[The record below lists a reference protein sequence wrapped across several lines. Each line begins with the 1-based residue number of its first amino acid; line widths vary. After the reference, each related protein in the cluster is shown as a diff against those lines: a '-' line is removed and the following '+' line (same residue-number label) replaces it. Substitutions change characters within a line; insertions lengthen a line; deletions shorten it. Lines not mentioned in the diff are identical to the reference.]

1 MNKKH
6 TAPVHQISLRVVK
19 LSELFNSMD
28 PTPFQN
34 RDLDPD
40 AHEFIESWAVAY
52 PSTSHFRIH
61 IHIVEM
67 PAEDP
72 TAMVVDAIHNY
83 FSYKAEMTRRSLALL
98 LREGR
103 TSLLIG
109 LGFLAACLAGADML
123 PQEATN
129 PALRVLREGLMIV
142 GWVAM
147 WRPLQLFLYEWWPLA
162 RRIRILRSLS
172 AASVHVVQA

>member
-34 RDLDPD
+34 RDLDPE

-52 PSTSHFRIH
+52 PSTSHFKIH

-72 TAMVVDAIHNY
+72 TVTVVNAIHNY
-83 FSYKAEMTRRSLALL
+83 FAYKAEMTRRSLTLL

-109 LGFLAACLAGADML
+109 LCFLAACLLGADLL
-123 PQEATN
+123 PTETAH
-129 PALRVLREGLMIV
+129 PAMRVLREGLVIL

-147 WRPLQLFLYEWWPLA
+147 WRPIQLFLYEWWPLA
-162 RRIRILRSLS
+162 RRIRILKSLS
-172 AASVHVVQA
+172 EASVHVVQG

>member
-28 PTPFQN
+28 PMPFQN

-40 AHEFIESWAVAY
+40 AHEFIESWAVGY
-52 PSTSHFRIH
+52 PSSSHFRIH

-72 TAMVVDAIHNY
+72 TPTVVAAIHNY
-83 FSYKAEMTRRSLALL
+83 FSYKAELTRRSLVLM

-109 LGFLAACLAGADML
+109 LCFLAACLMGADLL
-123 PQEATN
+123 PAGN
-129 PALRVLREGLMIV
+129 DHPALRVLREGLMIV

-147 WRPLQLFLYEWWPLA
+147 WRPMQIFLYEWWPLA
-162 RRIRILRSLS
+162 RRIRILKSLS
-172 AASVHVVQA
+172 EASVHVVQG